1 MLPYLNLKKFFEKK
15 ILNKLG
21 QITKIQ
27 SRENINIFM
36 ATFSVKRIL
45 NQKSFLFMYRALL
58 FLQKL
63 SILSLP

>member
-58 FLQKL
+58 FLQKF